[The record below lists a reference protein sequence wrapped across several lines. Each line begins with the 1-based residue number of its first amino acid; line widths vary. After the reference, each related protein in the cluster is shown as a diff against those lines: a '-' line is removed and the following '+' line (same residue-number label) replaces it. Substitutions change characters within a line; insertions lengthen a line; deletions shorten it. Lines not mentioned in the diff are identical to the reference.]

1 MGTEPGPVESGHAGA
16 GRVMPGPLVVT
27 LTPNP
32 SLDRTF
38 AVDDLRRGE
47 VLRALSTSLVPS
59 GKGVNVSRVVAAN
72 GRTTVAVLPIGG
84 HDGDHLVDALTADGI
99 ALRIV
104 RIRGRIRSNVTVLE
118 PDGTAT
124 KLNEPG
130 PDIDADEA
138 GRLIDAALASAGG
151 AGWLVG
157 SGSLPPG
164 APDGFY
170 ADLVRR
176 VSRLDDI
183 RPEVAIDV
191 TGEELLAAAAA
202 GADLVKPNTTELA
215 EVGGTSLRTIGDVV
229 RAAQEL
235 RRRGAGS
242 VLASMGADGAVLVS
256 GAGTWFAQVGARRF
270 VSAVGAGDTLL
281 AGFLLGGAVSD
292 PAAGLAVAVALAA
305 RRCEIDA
312 TMQPHIVDAPR
323 TQATMLTTDI
333 AARSLDEPA
342 A

>member
-1 MGTEPGPVESGHAGA
+1 
-16 GRVMPGPLVVT
+16 
-27 LTPNP
+27 
-32 SLDRTF
+32 
-38 AVDDLRRGE
+38 
-47 VLRALSTSLVPS
+47 
-59 GKGVNVSRVVAAN
+59 
-72 GRTTVAVLPIGG
+72 
-84 HDGDHLVDALTADGI
+84 
-99 ALRIV
+99 
-104 RIRGRIRSNVTVLE
+104 
-118 PDGTAT
+118 
-124 KLNEPG
+124 
-130 PDIDADEA
+130 
-138 GRLIDAALASAGG
+138 
-151 AGWLVG
+151 
-157 SGSLPPG
+157 
-164 APDGFY
+164 
-170 ADLVRR
+170 
-176 VSRLDDI
+176 
-183 RPEVAIDV
+183 
-191 TGEELLAAAAA
+191 LLAAAWA
-202 GADLVKPNTTELA
+202 GAALVNPNTAELA

>member
-1 MGTEPGPVESGHAGA
+1 MGTEPGPF
-16 GRVMPGPLVVT
+16 VVT

-38 AVDDLRRGE
+38 VVDDLHRGD
-47 VLRALSTSLVPS
+47 VLRASSTSLVPS
-59 GKGVNVSRVVAAN
+59 GKGVNVSRVVSAN
-72 GRTTVAVLPIGG
+72 GRSTVAVLPIGG

-138 GRLIDAALASAGG
+138 GRLIDAALSSAAR

-164 APDGFY
+164 APAGFY
-170 ADLVRR
+170 ADLVQQ
-176 VSRLDDI
+176 VGRLDGN
-183 RPEVAIDV
+183 RPAVAIDV
-191 TGEELLAAAAA
+191 TGGELLAAAAA
-202 GADLVKPNTTELA
+202 GAALLKPNTAELA
-215 EVGGTSLRTIGDVV
+215 EVAGEALRTVGDVV

-235 RRRGAGS
+235 RRRGAGA
-242 VLASMGADGAVLVS
+242 VLASMGADGAVLV
-256 GAGTWFAQVGARRF
+256 GDAGTWFAQARARGF

-281 AGFLLGGAVSD
+281 AGFLLGGAFDD
-292 PAAGLAVAVALAA
+292 PPAGLAVAVALAA

-312 TMQPHIVDAPR
+312 TEQPRIVDAPH
-323 TQATMLTTDI
+323 TQATMLTTEI
-333 AARSLDEPA
+333 AARALDEPA

>member
-1 MGTEPGPVESGHAGA
+1 MGTDPGPF
-16 GRVMPGPLVVT
+16 VVT

-38 AVDDLRRGE
+38 VLDRFGRGE
-47 VLRALSTSLVPS
+47 VLRASSTWFVPS

-72 GRTTVAVLPIGG
+72 GRGTVAVLPIGG
-84 HDGDHLVDALTADGI
+84 HDGDHLVEALTADGI

-138 GRLIDAALASAGG
+138 GRLIDVALGAAVG

-164 APDGFY
+164 APAGFY
-170 ADLVRR
+170 ADLVGR
-176 VSRLDDI
+176 VAQLGGI
-183 RPEVAIDV
+183 GPAVAIDV
-191 TGEELLAAAAA
+191 TGGELLAAAAA
-202 GADLVKPNTTELA
+202 GAALVKPNTAELA
-215 EVGGTSLRTIGDVV
+215 EVAGTALRTVGDVV
-229 RAAQEL
+229 DAAQDL
-235 RRRGAGS
+235 RRRGAGA
-242 VLASMGADGAVLVS
+242 VLASMGADGAVLVA
-256 GAGTWFAQVGARRF
+256 GAGTWFAQAAVRGF
-270 VSAVGAGDTLL
+270 VS
-281 AGFLLGGAVSD
+281 
-292 PAAGLAVAVALAA
+292 AVAVALAA

-312 TMQPHIVDAPR
+312 TEQPRIVDALR

-333 AARSLDEPA
+333 AGRALEEPA